1 MCCVNEKNKLRPKLK
16 KPFKPL
22 HGYHNFQFTPTL
34 TGAFDL
40 RPDLKLNLNLCE
52 DIWFKVKNIDNSK
65 SNGNGLIVGVIYCHG
80 HNIENFCE
88 KLSEKLLSLNSK
100 NEKYLLVGD
109 FNVDLMKYNLA
120 GDATNF
126 LNALNSVGCNPFINR
141 PTWVKPDKTASYI
154 DHVHSNLDTG
164 CMYK

>member
-1 MCCVNEKNKLRPKLK
+1 M
-16 KPFKPL
+16 
-22 HGYHNFQFTPTL
+22 
-34 TGAFDL
+34 
-40 RPDLKLNLNLCE
+40 
-52 DIWFKVKNIDNSK
+52 KNIDNSK
-65 SNGNGLIVGVIYCHG
+65 LNGNGLIVGVIYRHG

-141 PTWVKPDKTASYI
+141 PTWVQKNKSASCI
-154 DHVHSNLDTG
+154 DQVHSNLDTG
-164 CMYK
+164 SINNHVVLADVSDHFGTSGLQNNECPTCGAFSKRMSDFLK